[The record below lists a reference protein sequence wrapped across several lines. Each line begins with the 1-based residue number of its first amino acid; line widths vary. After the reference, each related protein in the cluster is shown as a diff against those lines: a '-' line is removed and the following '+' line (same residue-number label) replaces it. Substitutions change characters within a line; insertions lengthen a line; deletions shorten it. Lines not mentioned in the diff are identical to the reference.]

1 MKRHRY
7 PQLWILMLLFALPFL
22 ACGLPSLK
30 PKTESLPQPPSG
42 YIEPNEE
49 SATRAKENF
58 NQAVQE
64 SGGTQEIRYRI
75 TSEEIT
81 SLVANFLQER
91 GDIPFTEPQIWFTAG
106 KIYISGTF
114 ESIVPTKVTGLI
126 VATPTVT
133 EQGQLQLDLNEVKMG
148 QFDVPD
154 SMIENLSTT
163 INETLINLQ
172 LDVTITAIDVLEG
185 EMWIAG
191 RLN

>member
-1 MKRHRY
+1 MKRQRHH
-7 PQLWILMLLFALPFL
+7 LSWIFVLLFALPVL
-22 ACGLPSLK
+22 ACSLPSFK
-30 PKTESLPQPPSG
+30 PKTESIPQPPEG

-64 SGGTQEIRYRI
+64 AGNNQEIRYRI

-81 SLVANFLQER
+81 SLVADFLAER
-91 GDIPFTEPQIWFTAG
+91 GDVPFTDPQIWFTAG
-106 KIYISGTF
+106 KVYISGSF

-126 VATPTVT
+126 VATPMVT
-133 EQGQLQLDLNEVKMG
+133 ENGALQLELNEVKMG

-163 INETLINLQ
+163 INETLVNLQ
-172 LDVTITAIDVLEG
+172 LDVTITAIDVVEG

-191 RLN
+191 KLN

>member
-1 MKRHRY
+1 MKGHRH
-7 PQLWILMLLFALPFL
+7 PQSWIFIFLFALPFL
-22 ACGLPSLK
+22 ACSLPSLK

-49 SATRAKENF
+49 AATRAKENF

-64 SGGTQEIRYRI
+64 SGGNQEIRYRI

-81 SLVANFLQER
+81 SLVANFLKER

-106 KIYISGTF
+106 KVYISGSF

-133 EQGQLQLDLNEVKMG
+133 ENGELQLELNEVKMG

-172 LDVTITAIDVLEG
+172 LDVTITAIDILEG

-191 RLN
+191 KLN